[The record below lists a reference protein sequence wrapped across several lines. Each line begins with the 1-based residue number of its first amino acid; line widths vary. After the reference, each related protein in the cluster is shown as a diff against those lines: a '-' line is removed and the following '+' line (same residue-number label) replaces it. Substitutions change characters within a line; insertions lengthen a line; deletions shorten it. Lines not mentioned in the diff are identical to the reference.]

1 MHHLHTPQGLGAA
14 FLGILLALLL
24 APFVIRFAGPKGL
37 V

>member
-1 MHHLHTPQGLGAA
+1 MHHLHTPQGIGGA
-14 FLGILLALLL
+14 LIGIFVALLL